1 MDENSILAMP
11 FVPLRGIVVYPKL
24 LSHID
29 IGREKSLAAVDYA
42 MEHDRLLI
50 VSAQVDEEVDDP
62 GFDDVYQCGTLVRI
76 QQLLR
81 LPGGL
86 VRILV
91 DGIARVQL
99 QGFSEKKN
107 YLEVAAVKVDEI
119 DDASIEEEALRR
131 VVLKQFADWLENV
144 RNGEEIREKAKAI
157 EEPGAVADFI
167 VSQLPLRLVVRQQIL
182 EMAEVKA
189 RLRRVMIL
197 LDTEVEI
204 ANLESSLNMEVRSK
218 MDQQQKE
225 YYLREKIKAIHRE
238 LGDKVDK
245 DTETQEL
252 REKIHKM
259 KLPKKIEEPLLKEVD
274 RLDSMPPM
282 MAESAIIRTYLDL
295 ALELPWKKE
304 TKDRLD
310 LKEAQSVLD
319 EDHYGLKQV
328 KDRIIEYLAVRQLT
342 HSLKGPI
349 LCFVGPPGTGK
360 TSIARSIARAMNR
373 KYVRISLGGVRDEAE
388 IRGHRRTYIGAMP
401 GRIISGLK
409 QAGVKNP
416 VFLLDEIDKMTS
428 DMRGDPS
435 SALLEVLDP
444 EQNNSFAD
452 HYLDIPFDLS
462 KVFWI
467 TTANVVSDIPRP
479 LLDRMEIIEFTSY
492 TEEEKVQIAKQ
503 YLVPKQLKENGLKA
517 SQARF
522 SEAVLKTIIQGYTR
536 ESGVRTLEKTIGAV
550 CRKVGKSILLEEEA
564 PLTVSMKNLQTILGP
579 VKYLPTKVNKA
590 DEVGIVTGLA
600 WTQVGG
606 EVLETEAVAVKGKG
620 SLLLTGQLGDVMKE
634 SAEAGMTYIRRR
646 AGELGL
652 PEDFYSHLDLHIHL
666 PEGAIPKDGPSA
678 GITMATALAS
688 ALTGKAVRHDVAMTG
703 EITLRGRVLPI
714 GGLKEKTM
722 AAYRNGIK
730 TVIIPKANEPD
741 LYEVDPVVKENIRFV
756 TAKEISTVLETAL
769 IPLPAQCLEEKN
781 PQQESAALVEKAV
794 VAEHPCLNA

>member
-1 MDENSILAMP
+1 
-11 FVPLRGIVVYPKL
+11 
-24 LSHID
+24 
-29 IGREKSLAAVDYA
+29 
-42 MEHDRLLI
+42 
-50 VSAQVDEEVDDP
+50 
-62 GFDDVYQCGTLVRI
+62 
-76 QQLLR
+76 
-81 LPGGL
+81 
-86 VRILV
+86 
-91 DGIARVQL
+91 
-99 QGFSEKKN
+99 
-107 YLEVAAVKVDEI
+107 
-119 DDASIEEEALRR
+119 
-131 VVLKQFADWLENV
+131 
-144 RNGEEIREKAKAI
+144 
-157 EEPGAVADFI
+157 
-167 VSQLPLRLVVRQQIL
+167 
-182 EMAEVKA
+182 
-189 RLRRVMIL
+189 MIL

-435 SALLEVLDP
+435 AALLEVLDP

-550 CRKVGKSILLEEEA
+550 CRKVGKSILLEEET

-703 EITLRGRVLPI
+703 EITLRGTVLPV
-714 GGLKEKTM
+714 GGIKEKVI
-722 AAYRNGIK
+722 AAHRAGIK
-730 TVIIPKANEPD
+730 KILLPEENKRDMDDVPQS
-741 LYEVDPVVKENIRFV
+741 VKDDVTFV
-756 TAKEISTVLETAL
+756 FVHHMDEVLE
-769 IPLPAQCLEEKN
+769 Q
-781 PQQESAALVEKAV
+781 ALV
-794 VAEHPCLNA
+794 NS

>member
-42 MEHDRLLI
+42 MEHDRLLV

-91 DGIARVQL
+91 DGIDRVQL

-119 DDASIEEEALRR
+119 EDDSIEEEALRR
-131 VVLKQFADWLENV
+131 VVLKQFSDWLENV

-259 KLPKKIEEPLLKEVD
+259 KLPKKIEEPLFKEVD

-319 EDHYGLKQV
+319 EEHYGLKQV

-435 SALLEVLDP
+435 AALLEVLDP

-522 SEAVLKTIIQGYTR
+522 SEAVLKAIIQGYTR

-550 CRKVGKSILLEEEA
+550 CRKVGKSILLEEA

-703 EITLRGRVLPI
+703 EITLRGTVLPV
-714 GGLKEKTM
+714 GGIKEKVI
-722 AAYRNGIK
+722 AAHRAGIK
-730 TVIIPKANEPD
+730 KILLPEENKRDMDDVPQS
-741 LYEVDPVVKENIRFV
+741 VKDDVTFV
-756 TAKEISTVLETAL
+756 FVHHMDEVLE
-769 IPLPAQCLEEKN
+769 Q
-781 PQQESAALVEKAV
+781 ALV
-794 VAEHPCLNA
+794 NS

>member
-42 MEHDRLLI
+42 MEHDRLLV

-91 DGIARVQL
+91 DGIDRVQL

-119 DDASIEEEALRR
+119 EDDSIEEEALRR
-131 VVLKQFADWLENV
+131 VVLKQFSDWLENV

-435 SALLEVLDP
+435 AALLEVLDP

-452 HYLDIPFDLS
+452 HYLDMPFDLS

-522 SEAVLKTIIQGYTR
+522 SEAVLKAIIQGYTR

-703 EITLRGRVLPI
+703 EITLRGTVLPV
-714 GGLKEKTM
+714 GGIKEKVI
-722 AAYRNGIK
+722 AAHRAGIK
-730 TVIIPKANEPD
+730 KILLPEENKRDMDDVPQS
-741 LYEVDPVVKENIRFV
+741 VKDDVTFV
-756 TAKEISTVLETAL
+756 FVHHMDEVLE
-769 IPLPAQCLEEKN
+769 Q
-781 PQQESAALVEKAV
+781 ALV
-794 VAEHPCLNA
+794 NS

>member
-42 MEHDRLLI
+42 MEHDRLLV

-91 DGIARVQL
+91 DGIDRVQL

-119 DDASIEEEALRR
+119 EDDSIEEEALRR
-131 VVLKQFADWLENV
+131 VVLKQFSDWLENV

-182 EMAEVKA
+182 EVAEVKA

-416 VFLLDEIDKMTS
+416 VFLLDEMDKMTS

-435 SALLEVLDP
+435 AALLEVLDP

-550 CRKVGKSILLEEEA
+550 CRKVGKSILLEEET

-703 EITLRGRVLPI
+703 EITLRGTVLPV
-714 GGLKEKTM
+714 GGIKEKVI
-722 AAYRNGIK
+722 AAHRAGIK
-730 TVIIPKANEPD
+730 KILLPEENKRDMDDVPQS
-741 LYEVDPVVKENIRFV
+741 VKDDVTFV
-756 TAKEISTVLETAL
+756 FVHHMDEVLE
-769 IPLPAQCLEEKN
+769 Q
-781 PQQESAALVEKAV
+781 ALV
-794 VAEHPCLNA
+794 NS

>member
-42 MEHDRLLI
+42 MEHDRLLV

-91 DGIARVQL
+91 DGIDRVQL

-119 DDASIEEEALRR
+119 EDDSIEEEALRR
-131 VVLKQFADWLENV
+131 VVLKQFSDWLENV

-328 KDRIIEYLAVRQLT
+328 KDRIIEYLAVCQLT

-435 SALLEVLDP
+435 AALLEVLDP

-550 CRKVGKSILLEEEA
+550 CRKVGKSILLEEET

-703 EITLRGRVLPI
+703 EITLRGTVLPV
-714 GGLKEKTM
+714 GGIKEKVI
-722 AAYRNGIK
+722 AAHRAGIK
-730 TVIIPKANEPD
+730 KILLPEENKRDMDDVPQS
-741 LYEVDPVVKENIRFV
+741 VKDDVTFV
-756 TAKEISTVLETAL
+756 FVHHMDEVLE
-769 IPLPAQCLEEKN
+769 Q
-781 PQQESAALVEKAV
+781 ALV
-794 VAEHPCLNA
+794 NS

>member
-11 FVPLRGIVVYPKL
+11 FVPLRGIVIYPKL
-24 LSHID
+24 LGHID

-50 VSAQVDEEVDDP
+50 VSTQIDEDVENP
-62 GFDDVYQCGTLVRI
+62 GFDDVYQCGTLVKI

-86 VRILV
+86 VRLLV

-107 YLEVAAVKVDEI
+107 YLEVAAVKVEDVSS
-119 DDASIEEEALRR
+119 DPIEEEALRR
-131 VVLKQFADWLENV
+131 VVLKQFGSWLENV
-144 RNGEEIREKAKAI
+144 RNGDEIREKAKSLEA
-157 EEPGAVADFI
+157 PGTVADFI
-167 VSQLPLRLVVRQQIL
+167 VSQLPVRLIVRQQIL
-182 EMAEVKA
+182 EMADVKE
-189 RLRRVMIL
+189 RLRRVMTL

-204 ANLESSLNMEVRSK
+204 ANLESSLNTEVRSK

-252 REKIHKM
+252 REKIRKM
-259 KLPKKIEEPLLKEVD
+259 KLPKKIEAPLLKEVD

-310 LKEAQSVLD
+310 LKEAQRVLD
-319 EDHYGLKQV
+319 EDHYGLKKV

-342 HSLKGPI
+342 NSLKGPI

-435 SALLEVLDP
+435 AALLEVLDP
-444 EQNNSFAD
+444 EQNNAFSD

-503 YLVPKQLKENGLKA
+503 YLVPKQIKENGLKVN
-517 SQARF
+517 QARF
-522 SEAVLKTIIQGYTR
+522 SDAVLKAIIQGYTR

-550 CRKVGKSILLEEEA
+550 CRKVGKSILLAEDG
-564 PLTVSMKNLQTILGP
+564 PLTVSMKNLPNILGP
-579 VKYLPTKVNKA
+579 VKYLATKVNKA

-646 AGELGL
+646 ASELGL

-703 EITLRGRVLPI
+703 EITLRGTVLPV
-714 GGLKEKTM
+714 GGIKEKVI
-722 AAYRNGIK
+722 AAHRAGIK
-730 TVIIPKANEPD
+730 KILLPEENKRDMDDVPQS
-741 LYEVDPVVKENIRFV
+741 VKDDVTFV
-756 TAKEISTVLETAL
+756 FVHHMDEVLE
-769 IPLPAQCLEEKN
+769 Q
-781 PQQESAALVEKAV
+781 ALV
-794 VAEHPCLNA
+794 NS

>member
-11 FVPLRGIVVYPKL
+11 FVPLRGIVIYPKL
-24 LSHID
+24 LGHID

-50 VSAQVDEEVDDP
+50 VSTQIDEDVENP
-62 GFDDVYQCGTLVRI
+62 GFDDVYQCGTLVKI

-86 VRILV
+86 VRLLV

-107 YLEVAAVKVDEI
+107 YLEVAAVKVEDVSS
-119 DDASIEEEALRR
+119 DPIEEEALRR
-131 VVLKQFADWLENV
+131 VVLKQFGNWLENV
-144 RNGEEIREKAKAI
+144 RNGDEIREKAKSLEA
-157 EEPGAVADFI
+157 PGTVADFI
-167 VSQLPLRLVVRQQIL
+167 VSQLPVRLIVRQQIL
-182 EMAEVKA
+182 EMADVKE
-189 RLRRVMIL
+189 RLRRVMTL

-204 ANLESSLNMEVRSK
+204 ANLESSLNTEVRSK

-252 REKIHKM
+252 REKIRKM
-259 KLPKKIEEPLLKEVD
+259 KLPKKIEAPLLKEVD

-310 LKEAQSVLD
+310 LKEAQRVLD
-319 EDHYGLKQV
+319 EDHYGLKKV

-342 HSLKGPI
+342 NSLKGPI

-435 SALLEVLDP
+435 AALLEVLDP
-444 EQNNSFAD
+444 EQNNAFSD

-503 YLVPKQLKENGLKA
+503 YLVPKQIKENGLKA

-522 SEAVLKTIIQGYTR
+522 SDAVLKAIIQGYTR

-550 CRKVGKSILLEEEA
+550 CRKVGKSILLAEDG
-564 PLTVSMKNLQTILGP
+564 PLTVSMKNLPNILGP
-579 VKYLPTKVNKA
+579 VKYLATKVNKA

-646 AGELGL
+646 ASELGL

-703 EITLRGRVLPI
+703 EITLRGTVLPV
-714 GGLKEKTM
+714 GGIKEKVI
-722 AAYRNGIK
+722 AAHRAGIK
-730 TVIIPKANEPD
+730 KILLPEENKRDMDDVPQS
-741 LYEVDPVVKENIRFV
+741 VKDDVTFV
-756 TAKEISTVLETAL
+756 FVHHMDEVLE
-769 IPLPAQCLEEKN
+769 Q
-781 PQQESAALVEKAV
+781 ALV
-794 VAEHPCLNA
+794 NS

>member
-42 MEHDRLLI
+42 MEHDRLLV

-91 DGIARVQL
+91 DGIDRVQL

-119 DDASIEEEALRR
+119 EDDSIEEEALRR
-131 VVLKQFADWLENV
+131 VVLKQFSDWLENV

-167 VSQLPLRLVVRQQIL
+167 VSQLPLRLVVRKQIL

-435 SALLEVLDP
+435 AALLEVLDP

-550 CRKVGKSILLEEEA
+550 CRKVGKSILLEEET

-703 EITLRGRVLPI
+703 EITLRGTVLPV
-714 GGLKEKTM
+714 GGIKEKVI
-722 AAYRNGIK
+722 AAHRAGIK
-730 TVIIPKANEPD
+730 KILLPEENKRDMDDVPQS
-741 LYEVDPVVKENIRFV
+741 VKDDVTFV
-756 TAKEISTVLETAL
+756 FVHHMDEVLE
-769 IPLPAQCLEEKN
+769 Q
-781 PQQESAALVEKAV
+781 ALV
-794 VAEHPCLNA
+794 NS

>member
-295 ALELPWKKE
+295 ALELPWKKD

-703 EITLRGRVLPI
+703 EITLRGTVLPV
-714 GGLKEKTM
+714 GGIKEKVI
-722 AAYRNGIK
+722 AAHRAGIK
-730 TVIIPKANEPD
+730 KILLPEENKRDMDDVPQS
-741 LYEVDPVVKENIRFV
+741 VKDDVTFV
-756 TAKEISTVLETAL
+756 FVHHMDEVLE
-769 IPLPAQCLEEKN
+769 Q
-781 PQQESAALVEKAV
+781 ALV
-794 VAEHPCLNA
+794 NS

>member
-42 MEHDRLLI
+42 MEHDRLLV

-91 DGIARVQL
+91 DGIDRVQL

-119 DDASIEEEALRR
+119 EDDSIEEEALRR
-131 VVLKQFADWLENV
+131 VVLKQFSDWLENV

-435 SALLEVLDP
+435 AALLEVLDP

-522 SEAVLKTIIQGYTR
+522 SEAVLKAIIQGYTR

-550 CRKVGKSILLEEEA
+550 CRKIGKSILLEEA

-703 EITLRGRVLPI
+703 EITLRGTVLPV
-714 GGLKEKTM
+714 GGIKEKVI
-722 AAYRNGIK
+722 AAHRAGIK
-730 TVIIPKANEPD
+730 KILLPEENKRDMDDVPQS
-741 LYEVDPVVKENIRFV
+741 VKDDVTFV
-756 TAKEISTVLETAL
+756 FVHHMDEVLE
-769 IPLPAQCLEEKN
+769 Q
-781 PQQESAALVEKAV
+781 ALV
-794 VAEHPCLNA
+794 NS

>member
-42 MEHDRLLI
+42 MEHDRLLV

-91 DGIARVQL
+91 DGIDRVQL

-119 DDASIEEEALRR
+119 EDDSIEEEALRR
-131 VVLKQFADWLENV
+131 VVLKQFSDWLENV

-238 LGDKVDK
+238 VGDKVDT

-522 SEAVLKTIIQGYTR
+522 SEAVLKAIIQGYTR

-703 EITLRGRVLPI
+703 EITLRGTVLPV
-714 GGLKEKTM
+714 GGIKEKVI
-722 AAYRNGIK
+722 AAHRAGIK
-730 TVIIPKANEPD
+730 KILLPEENKRDMDDVPQS
-741 LYEVDPVVKENIRFV
+741 VKDDVTFV
-756 TAKEISTVLETAL
+756 FVHHMDEVLE
-769 IPLPAQCLEEKN
+769 Q
-781 PQQESAALVEKAV
+781 ALV
-794 VAEHPCLNA
+794 NS

>member
-42 MEHDRLLI
+42 MEHDRLLV

-91 DGIARVQL
+91 DGIDRVQL

-119 DDASIEEEALRR
+119 EDDSIEEEALRR
-131 VVLKQFADWLENV
+131 VVLKQFSDWLENV

-259 KLPKKIEEPLLKEVD
+259 KLPKKIEEPLFKEVD

-435 SALLEVLDP
+435 AALLEVLDP

-522 SEAVLKTIIQGYTR
+522 SEAVLKAIIQGYTR

-703 EITLRGRVLPI
+703 EITLRGTVLPV
-714 GGLKEKTM
+714 GGIKEKVI
-722 AAYRNGIK
+722 AAHRAGIK
-730 TVIIPKANEPD
+730 KILLPEENKRDMDDVPQS
-741 LYEVDPVVKENIRFV
+741 VKDDVTFV
-756 TAKEISTVLETAL
+756 FVHHMDEVLE
-769 IPLPAQCLEEKN
+769 Q
-781 PQQESAALVEKAV
+781 ALV
-794 VAEHPCLNA
+794 NS